1 MKRKFLLLVLLCSG
15 LVVHAQQIQ
24 DQQLAAMGDRISLQE
39 AVEYAWRN
47 NIQVRQSQL
56 QVQASEIDYL
66 QSRLGRLPTLNGQA
80 THGYNF
86 GRSVD
91 PFTNQYTTDP
101 IRYNSFSFFSS
112 VDVFAG
118 FQAHNQIKARYAELE
133 AARQDAA
140 EARNIVG
147 LQVTDAYLQ
156 VLLTQELAAI
166 ARLQVNTSQEQLNR
180 TRIQVEAGS
189 LPQANLYDVES
200 QLAAD
205 EVSAVN
211 AENNLELAK
220 LNLLQS
226 LQLPGGQNVEVEP
239 IEIDMSGLQLTT
251 TSPQEIYAV
260 ALENQ
265 PQIRAANNRQDATQ
279 YSLQAAKGALMPSLA
294 LSGNITT
301 QYSSIGTE
309 RDVITMPDF
318 LETPAGYVQGTDQVV
333 IIRQPNTQVVVNEI
347 PFWDQLDLNRRG
359 SVSINL
365 NIPVFNNY
373 QARRQVGLA
382 RIQSRSADLEL
393 ERIKNQL
400 RSSIEQSYA
409 DARAAAKRYAALQ
422 KQVESLELAFRNA
435 EIRREVGSIST
446 YDFTFAKN
454 NLDRARAELAQA
466 KYNYVFSLKVIDF
479 YLGNP
484 LTQE

>member
-1 MKRKFLLLVLLCSG
+1 MTRYFLLLVLFFTG
-15 LVVHAQQIQ
+15 PVVHAQQPAEQ
-24 DQQLAAMGDRISLQE
+24 APADLGSRISLQE

-47 NIQVRQSQL
+47 NIQIRQSQL

-66 QSRLGRLPTLNGQA
+66 QSRLVRLPSLNGQA
-80 THGYNF
+80 AHSYAF
-86 GRSVD
+86 GRTID
-91 PFTNQYTTDP
+91 PFTNQFTTDP
-101 IRYNSFSFFSS
+101 IRYNRFSVFSS
-112 VDVFAG
+112 VDIFAG
-118 FQAHNQIKARYAELE
+118 FQALNQIKSRYAELE
-133 AARQDAA
+133 ATRQDAA

-156 VLLTQELAAI
+156 VLLNQELASI
-166 ARLQVNTSQEQLNR
+166 SQLQVATSQEQLNR
-180 TRIQVEAGS
+180 TRIQVDAGS
-189 LPQANLYDVES
+189 LPQANLYDVDS

-220 LNLLQS
+220 LNLLQT

-239 IEIDMSGLQLTT
+239 IEIDMSGLQLTI
-251 TSPQEIYAV
+251 TSPEEIYAIAV
-260 ALENQ
+260 ENQ
-265 PQIRAANNRQDATQ
+265 PQIRAAYNRQDATQ
-279 YSLQAAKGALMPSLA
+279 YSLQAAKGSLMPSLS

-309 RDVITMPDF
+309 RDILTLPDF
-318 LETPAGYVQGTDQVV
+318 IETEAGYVQGTDQVV
-333 IIRQPNTQVVVNEI
+333 IIRQPSTQVVVNEI
-347 PFWDQLDLNRRG
+347 PFWDQLDLNRQQN
-359 SVSINL
+359 VSLNL
-365 NIPVFNNY
+365 DIPIFNNY

-382 RIQSRSADLEL
+382 RIQNRSADLEL
-393 ERIKNQL
+393 ERVKNQL
-400 RSSIEQSYA
+400 RTSIEQSYA

-466 KYNYVFSLKVIDF
+466 KYTYVFSLKVIDF

>member
-1 MKRKFLLLVLLCSG
+1 MKRYYLLLVLLFSG
-15 LVVHAQQIQ
+15 LVVHAQQAEDAQ
-24 DQQLAAMGDRISLQE
+24 PATLGDRISLQE
-39 AVEYAWRN
+39 AVDYAWRN

-56 QVQASEIDYL
+56 QVQASEINYL
-66 QSRLGRLPTLNGQA
+66 QSKMMRLPTLNGQA
-80 THGYNF
+80 AHSYAF
-86 GRSVD
+86 GRSID
-91 PFTNQYTTDP
+91 PFTNQFTTDP
-101 IRYNSFSFFSS
+101 IRYNSFSVFSS

-133 AARQDAA
+133 ADRQ
-140 EARNIVG
+140 EALNAKNIVG

-166 ARLQVNTSQEQLNR
+166 AELQVNTSQEQLNR
-180 TRIQVEAGS
+180 TRIQVEAGA
-189 LPQANLYDVES
+189 LPQANLYDIES

-205 EVSAVN
+205 EVTSVN
-211 AENNLELAK
+211 AVNNLELAK

-226 LQLPGGQNVEVEP
+226 LQLPGGQNVEVEQ

-251 TSPQEIYAV
+251 TSPQEIYAI

-265 PQIRAANNRQDATQ
+265 PQIRAAYERQDATQ
-279 YSLQAAKGALMPSLA
+279 YSLQAAKGALYPRISV
-294 LSGNITT
+294 SGNITT

-309 RDVITMPDF
+309 RDILTLPDF
-318 LETPAGYVQGTDQVV
+318 VETEAGYVRGTDQVV
-333 IIRQPNTQVVVNEI
+333 VIRQPNTQIIVNEI
-347 PFWDQLDLNRRG
+347 PFFDQLDLNRRENL
-359 SVSINL
+359 SINL

-373 QARRQVGLA
+373 QARSQVGLA
-382 RIQSRSADLEL
+382 RIQNRSADLEL
-393 ERIKNQL
+393 ERVKNQL
-400 RSSIEQSYA
+400 RTSIEQSYA
-409 DARAAAKRYAALQ
+409 DARAAAKRYEALQ
-422 KQVESLELAFRNA
+422 KQVASLELAFKNA
-435 EIRREVGSIST
+435 ELRREVGSIST

-484 LTQE
+484 LTLD